1 MTPLQELL
9 AQRDALASSELM
21 QQLREG
27 LSKTATASGPGSTT
41 QQLLLAYFKLDERA
55 SNASFASAFKK
66 YPETAQSLLALCSG
80 HGLTHLGALMQ
91 SVMQGLAKPDG
102 GFKRALKAQADNKA
116 DKPGLVA
123 ALRGFASAAFASP
136 GHEAEIELSLGWGAL
151 EDCLLDQVALHAAD
165 MDFAWGP
172 VESQKRQQAQTIQA
186 ALADRSA
193 VHMLQGYLTDIGP
206 HVIAQASAY
215 DIAHAGAPANTAKI
229 EVQHVAYTEPL
240 PPALATH
247 LAAYPAAGQL
257 LAVYQ
262 CTPGVALFCTDAH
275 DPWTAG
281 FLMLPPAQWEQA
293 CGEML
298 DWLTAVDFQGDDAAV
313 PAWVRSAIAF
323 GKIPGDASY
332 WMLPIEGPFAGHVL
346 LSNDDVSAE
355 SSRFRSFDSFVATL
369 RLFPQDILGSGGYV
383 SYASS
388 EHPHALY
395 PVGYEA
401 PSVCQ
406 N

>member
-1 MTPLQELL
+1 M
-9 AQRDALASSELM
+9 
-21 QQLREG
+21 
-27 LSKTATASGPGSTT
+27 
-41 QQLLLAYFKLDERA
+41 
-55 SNASFASAFKK
+55 
-66 YPETAQSLLALCSG
+66 
-80 HGLTHLGALMQ
+80 
-91 SVMQGLAKPDG
+91 
-102 GFKRALKAQADNKA
+102 
-116 DKPGLVA
+116 
-123 ALRGFASAAFASP
+123 
-136 GHEAEIELSLGWGAL
+136 
-151 EDCLLDQVALHAAD
+151 
-165 MDFAWGP
+165 
-172 VESQKRQQAQTIQA
+172 
-186 ALADRSA
+186 
-193 VHMLQGYLTDIGP
+193 
-206 HVIAQASAY
+206 
-215 DIAHAGAPANTAKI
+215 
-229 EVQHVAYTEPL
+229 QHVAYTEPL
-240 PPALATH
+240 APGLATY
-247 LAAYPAAGQL
+247 LAAYPAARQL

-281 FLMLPPAQWEQA
+281 FLMLPPAQWEEA
-293 CGEML
+293 RREML